1 MYIMYIYIHK
11 CIHTYTTYTHTDV
24 PNINALNIE
33 HSAEDTDNY
42 FHINIYIYI
51 YIYIYILFIMI

>member
-51 YIYIYILFIMI
+51 YIYYL